1 MGIGTLWRGENDYDF
16 VGKLRYGIALSAVFV
31 LASIGALLIRNLD
44 LGIDFEGGTAFT
56 APAAED
62 VSVADVRDELR
73 GVGLEGAKI
82 QFFGVGDNRSVRVQT
97 LALSEISAGEDEIRD
112 AMGSLQGVEAE
123 EVSITEVGPSWGNEI
138 SNKAQRAL
146 IFFFVAIAAYITLR
160 FEWKMAVA
168 ALAAVVHDI
177 IVTVGVYAIFQFE
190 VTPATVIAFLTILGY
205 SLYDTIVVF
214 DKIDENVAVL
224 RSSRAAYPDM
234 VNVSLNEVLMRSVNT
249 TITSILPVLSLLVV
263 GSLFLG
269 AATLQEFALALAVG
283 MTVGAYS
290 SVFTAAPVL
299 IALKEREPRY
309 RDRDRASGPTP
320 TITADA
326 LAPAVASTRG
336 PTGIEARPRRRRRR

>member
-97 LALSEISAGEDEIRD
+97 LALSEISAGEDEIRE

>member
-62 VSVADVRDELR
+62 ISVADVRDELR

-97 LALSEISAGEDEIRD
+97 LALSEISAGEDEIRE

-214 DKIDENVAVL
+214 DKIDENVNVL

>member
-97 LALSEISAGEDEIRD
+97 LALSDISAGEDEIRE

-214 DKIDENVAVL
+214 DKIDENVNVL

>member
-97 LALSEISAGEDEIRD
+97 LALSEISAGEDEIRE

-326 LAPAVASTRG
+326 LAPAGASTSG

>member
-97 LALSEISAGEDEIRD
+97 LALSDISAGEDEIRE